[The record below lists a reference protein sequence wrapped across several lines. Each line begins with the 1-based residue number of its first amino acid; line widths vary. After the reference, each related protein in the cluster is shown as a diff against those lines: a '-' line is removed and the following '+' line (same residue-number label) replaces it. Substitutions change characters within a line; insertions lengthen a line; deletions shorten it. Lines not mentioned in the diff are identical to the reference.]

1 MGELQ
6 ATVEFSVAF
15 GKFYNV
21 DLFQRGFYHVRAY
34 FKPPLRPPMKTEVH
48 LADSS
53 GYEHVYPAQVKEVTT
68 GVSKTFQILYK
79 NEEVTVN
86 DIFLFK
92 VHVLVD
98 SDKIEDT
105 VDSAAFQLV
114 LDLCFSEESADN
126 GDSLQV
132 VSSRVLKLH
141 LCANKGLHHHA
152 VVMFDY
158 FHLCAME
165 VAIHGC
171 LVTLHQP
178 IMNIPK
184 TAKSGWLKGQSAG
197 NKLPLVS
204 LESILFG
211 AVNMNKAIMPA
222 PKGTALAEAMAQA
235 RDTHRQMCAALLS
248 SYAGLQ
254 EMYQELLAKT
264 PDKYLFRL
272 EVSDTDSRLET
283 LCEAMKIVKTQD
295 EAIQTVTSHLT
306 QLCAD
311 LCALWTQFL
320 DMVTTSTPIA
330 QYLSDNNHQTRVQR
344 FCEAFFTVEN
354 PRQSALAYSDNGPQG
369 HAHIGAMVRNSC
381 YFATLPP
388 VPVECA
394 ETDGDATT
402 LPIIFEDR
410 YVANVKEVP
419 SMDLSDVNT
428 AGDEN
433 KRRSSLPFS
442 RKDNKR
448 SSKDK
453 KSGSSSSLNRS
464 ESQGSKDGDS
474 TGAKSKRRGSK
485 GRLKFGSKTS
495 QFIKNMKPES
505 LKRPSQSAGL
515 DPVVLLGYRQ
525 LEKSINKKTEPE
537 IVGSS
542 SDEEAK
548 LKRRSEP
555 IPLQLLT
562 NTGSKNNAS
571 SLPDIVTLEVLSA
584 DSGPQPAKFAWSE
597 TNVADTTRETSFT
610 DARQSM
616 VKQSSLDSSLPSGK
630 PSFLLKQ
637 GSLDSSVSLKREV
650 VHNVVVE
657 EVVDR
662 PEDMPISSR
671 TEPDGAGSTPS
682 GSNQSV
688 SDSVS
693 CETGSN
699 KPSVGSLQSGL
710 SQDGSDQTEVP
721 ASETDGEVKASPV
734 KNRVEG
740 VVRPNKS
747 PRKSPKFGQLQG
759 RLGGQA
765 AYASWTNLVSD
776 EDGLIDME
784 IWDDDDHSEMS
795 SEGDNTCLKSV
806 ESTSNQE
813 LPEAESCDQSGS
825 NNHDL
830 LEKKSISLESSPKS
844 SGAGDVRIR
853 KTSLEHRE
861 AMRLDRPIK
870 CQSWL
875 DIVDLGVT
883 LVDMGS
889 VDDIPKLGDSQNGS
903 EVEKAVGLDA
913 SWSATETVDSGI
925 SESLEGKDSPG
936 DANQL
941 FERLLQPTPHAVENG
956 HDPGE
961 ERRPSLSDDIFRQ
974 SIESAVHSFLES
986 DLIQAISLAIGD
998 EEGDDL
1004 GSFDQASSNSNEQYG
1019 ACAAEEGTF
1028 DEVRTECKT
1037 ITTFD
1042 GPGCQVR
1049 SEKVTTFDTA
1059 NAGPPPPSWSQ
1070 EQLLTES
1077 RLMTTFGSEVHLET
1091 VGGPTQSLEH
1101 NDPTVTSIPT
1111 ESKIETTFGADGDS
1125 PSGEE
1130 QSSQDVVDQNVHDD
1144 VPSKPS
1150 TDVETPVSDVKTP
1163 VSDVTAPVSDVNS
1176 QISNVNPPIT
1186 KQPTKSEV
1194 STVEAIPMSGDLG
1207 STNGEATT
1215 AKEKLASLMA
1225 LRKMSFKTAK
1235 AELLK
1240 QLRFPG
1246 QVYSNLPS
1254 VQPLVP
1260 YFYPDMTDDDGL
1272 HLIVCVHGL
1281 DGNSADLRLV
1291 RTYLEL
1297 GLPGTRMEF
1306 LMSER
1311 NQVDTFA
1318 DFDVMTDRL
1327 VSEIQYYVEVLGM
1340 TPTKVS
1346 FIGHSLGNIIIRSV
1360 LTRPEMVPFLDK
1372 LHTLLS
1378 LSGPHLGTLYNNS
1391 ALVNTEEAG
1400 SPRLGETEAA
1410 GDDDTGMWFMQKWK
1424 KSGSLLQLAFKDHP
1438 DPRHTFLYRLSQKP
1452 GLALFKN
1459 VLLVGSVQDRYVPFH
1474 SARIEMCKS
1483 AVKDKQFGAVYTEM
1497 INNILQPVVNNPDV
1511 NLVRYDVIH
1520 SLPNTANSLIGRA
1533 AHIAVLDSEIF
1544 IEKFM
1549 LVTGLQYFK

>member
-126 GDSLQV
+126 ADSLQV

-165 VAIHGC
+165 VTVHGC

-197 NKLPLVS
+197 TKLPLVS

-222 PKGTALAEAMAQA
+222 PKGAALAEAMAQA

-254 EMYQELLAKT
+254 EIYQELLGKT

-272 EVSDTDSRLET
+272 EVMDTDSRLET
-283 LCEAMKIVKTQD
+283 LCEAMKIVKAQD

-344 FCEAFFTVEN
+344 FCEAFFTVDN
-354 PRQSALAYSDNGPQG
+354 PRQSALVYSENSPQG
-369 HAHIGAMVRNSC
+369 HAHIGALVRNSC

-410 YVANVKEVP
+410 YVATVKEVP
-419 SMDLSDVNT
+419 SMDLSDVNS
-428 AGDEN
+428 AGEES
-433 KRRSSLPFS
+433 KSQRRSSLPFS

-474 TGAKSKRRGSK
+474 TGAKAKRRGSK

-525 LEKSINKKTEPE
+525 LEKSMNKKTEPE
-537 IVGSS
+537 TVGSS
-542 SDEEAK
+542 SDENTK
-548 LKRRSEP
+548 LKRMSEP

-562 NTGSKNNAS
+562 DTGSKNNTS

-610 DARQSM
+610 DARQGM

-630 PSFLLKQ
+630 PSFLMKQ

-657 EVVDR
+657 EVVDKQ
-662 PEDMPISSR
+662 EDMPISSR

-682 GSNQSV
+682 GSNHSF

-699 KPSVGSLQSGL
+699 KPSAGSLQSGL
-710 SQDGSDQTEVP
+710 SQDGSDLTEVP
-721 ASETDGEVKASPV
+721 EADGEGKATLV
-734 KNRVEG
+734 ENRVGE
-740 VVRPNKS
+740 VARPSRS
-747 PRKSPKFGQLQG
+747 PRKSPKFGPLQR

-784 IWDDDDHSEMS
+784 IWDDDDDHSEIS
-795 SEGDNTCLKSV
+795 SEGENTCLKSV
-806 ESTSNQE
+806 EPTSTQG
-813 LPEAESCDQSGS
+813 LPDAESCDQSGS
-825 NNHDL
+825 TNHDS

-844 SGAGDVRIR
+844 SAAEDVRMR

-889 VDDIPKLGDSQNGS
+889 VDDIPNLGNSQNGS
-903 EVEKAVGLDA
+903 EAEKPVGLDT

-998 EEGDDL
+998 EEGDNLDA
-1004 GSFDQASSNSNEQYG
+1004 FDQASANSNEQYG

-1042 GPGCQVR
+1042 GPGGQVR

-1059 NAGPPPPSWSQ
+1059 GAGPPQPSWSQ

-1091 VGGPTQSLEH
+1091 VGGPTPTLEH
-1101 NDPTVTSIPT
+1101 NDPALTSIPT

-1125 PSGEE
+1125 PSREE
-1130 QSSQDVVDQNVHDD
+1130 QSSQDVVNQNTHND
-1144 VPSKPS
+1144 VPSNPS
-1150 TDVETPVSDVKTP
+1150 TDVETPVSDIKTT
-1163 VSDVTAPVSDVNS
+1163 VSDVNTPVSDVNS
-1176 QISNVNPPIT
+1176 PMSNVNPPIT

-1207 STNGEATT
+1207 STNGEAAT

-1225 LRKMSFKTAK
+1225 LRKMSFKAAK

-1391 ALVNTEEAG
+1391 ALVNT
-1400 SPRLGETEAA
+1400 
-1410 GDDDTGMWFMQKWK
+1410 GMWFMQKWK

>member
-34 FKPPLRPPMKTEVH
+34 FKPPLRPPMKTEAH

-68 GVSKTFQILYK
+68 GISKTFQILYK

-126 GDSLQV
+126 ADSLQV

-165 VAIHGC
+165 VTVHGC

-211 AVNMNKAIMPA
+211 AVNMNKAIMPG
-222 PKGTALAEAMAQA
+222 PKGIAEAMAQA
-235 RDTHRQMCAALLS
+235 RETHRQMCAALLS

-254 EMYQELLAKT
+254 EVYQELLGKT

-272 EVSDTDSRLET
+272 EVTDTDSRLET

-344 FCEAFFTVEN
+344 FCEAFFTVDN
-354 PRQSALAYSDNGPQG
+354 PRQSALVYSENSPQG

-419 SMDLSDVNT
+419 SMDLSDVST

-433 KRRSSLPFS
+433 KSQRRSSLPFS

-474 TGAKSKRRGSK
+474 TGAKAKRRGSK

-525 LEKSINKKTEPE
+525 LEKSMNKNKAEPE
-537 IVGSS
+537 TVGSS
-542 SDEEAK
+542 SDEETK

-555 IPLQLLT
+555 IPMQLLT
-562 NTGSKNNAS
+562 NTGSKNNTS

-610 DARQSM
+610 DARQGM
-616 VKQSSLDSSLPSGK
+616 VKQCSLDSSLPSGK

-657 EVVDR
+657 EVVDKQ
-662 PEDMPISSR
+662 EDMPISSR

-710 SQDGSDQTEVP
+710 SQEGSDQAEVP
-721 ASETDGEVKASPV
+721 TDVAGAEAKGAAPV
-734 KNRVEG
+734 ENKKEE

-747 PRKSPKFGQLQG
+747 PRKSPKFGQLHG

-784 IWDDDDHSEMS
+784 IWDDDDDEEHSEMS
-795 SEGDNTCLKSV
+795 SEGDSTCLKSA
-806 ESTSNQE
+806 EPASNQG
-813 LPEAESCDQSGS
+813 LVEAESSDQSGS
-825 NNHDL
+825 KNHDM
-830 LEKKSISLESSPKS
+830 LEKQSISLESSPKS
-844 SGAGDVRIR
+844 SGNGDVDVRMR

-889 VDDIPKLGDSQNGS
+889 VDDIPNLGDSQNGS
-903 EVEKAVGLDA
+903 EAEKAVGLDT

-925 SESLEGKDSPG
+925 SESLEGKDSPGG

-1004 GSFDQASSNSNEQYG
+1004 GAFDQDSSNSNEQYG

-1042 GPGCQVR
+1042 GPGGQVR

-1059 NAGPPPPSWSQ
+1059 GAGPPQPSWSQ

-1091 VGGPTQSLEH
+1091 VGGPTPSLEH
-1101 NDPTVTSIPT
+1101 NDHTVTSIPT

-1125 PSGEE
+1125 PSGDE
-1130 QSSQDVVDQNVHDD
+1130 QSSQEAVNQNIHEDGT
-1144 VPSKPS
+1144 SKPL
-1150 TDVETPVSDVKTP
+1150 TDIETPVSDLKTP
-1163 VSDVTAPVSDVNS
+1163 VSDVSASVSDVS
-1176 QISNVNPPIT
+1176 TPASNVNPPIT

-1391 ALVNTEEAG
+1391 ALVNT
-1400 SPRLGETEAA
+1400 
-1410 GDDDTGMWFMQKWK
+1410 GMWFMQKWK

>member
-126 GDSLQV
+126 ADSLQV

-165 VAIHGC
+165 VTVHGC

-197 NKLPLVS
+197 TKLPLVS

-222 PKGTALAEAMAQA
+222 PKGAALAEAMAQA

-254 EMYQELLAKT
+254 EIYQELLGKT

-272 EVSDTDSRLET
+272 EVMDTDSRLET

-330 QYLSDNNHQTRVQR
+330 QYLSDNNHQTR
-344 FCEAFFTVEN
+344 TV
-354 PRQSALAYSDNGPQG
+354 PYPA
-369 HAHIGAMVRNSC
+369 
-381 YFATLPP
+381 
-388 VPVECA
+388 
-394 ETDGDATT
+394 
-402 LPIIFEDR
+402 
-410 YVANVKEVP
+410 AN
-419 SMDLSDVNT
+419 
-428 AGDEN
+428 
-433 KRRSSLPFS
+433 
-442 RKDNKR
+442 
-448 SSKDK
+448 
-453 KSGSSSSLNRS
+453 
-464 ESQGSKDGDS
+464 
-474 TGAKSKRRGSK
+474 
-485 GRLKFGSKTS
+485 
-495 QFIKNMKPES
+495 
-505 LKRPSQSAGL
+505 
-515 DPVVLLGYRQ
+515 
-525 LEKSINKKTEPE
+525 
-537 IVGSS
+537 
-542 SDEEAK
+542 
-548 LKRRSEP
+548 
-555 IPLQLLT
+555 
-562 NTGSKNNAS
+562 
-571 SLPDIVTLEVLSA
+571 
-584 DSGPQPAKFAWSE
+584 
-597 TNVADTTRETSFT
+597 
-610 DARQSM
+610 
-616 VKQSSLDSSLPSGK
+616 
-630 PSFLLKQ
+630 PSFLMKQ

-657 EVVDR
+657 EVVDKQ
-662 PEDMPISSR
+662 EDMPISSR

-682 GSNQSV
+682 GSNHSF

-699 KPSVGSLQSGL
+699 KPSAGSLQSGL
-710 SQDGSDQTEVP
+710 SQDGSDLTEVP
-721 ASETDGEVKASPV
+721 EADGEGKATLV
-734 KNRVEG
+734 ENRVGE
-740 VVRPNKS
+740 VARPSRS
-747 PRKSPKFGQLQG
+747 PRKSPKFGPLQR

-784 IWDDDDHSEMS
+784 IWDDDDDHSEIS
-795 SEGDNTCLKSV
+795 SEGENTCLKSV
-806 ESTSNQE
+806 EPTSTQG
-813 LPEAESCDQSGS
+813 LPDAESCDQSGS
-825 NNHDL
+825 TNHDS

-844 SGAGDVRIR
+844 SAAEDVRMR

-889 VDDIPKLGDSQNGS
+889 VDDIPNLGNSQNGS
-903 EVEKAVGLDA
+903 EAEKPVGLDT

-998 EEGDDL
+998 EEGDNLDA
-1004 GSFDQASSNSNEQYG
+1004 FDQASANSNEQYG

-1042 GPGCQVR
+1042 GPGGQVR

-1059 NAGPPPPSWSQ
+1059 GAGPPQPSWSQ

-1091 VGGPTQSLEH
+1091 VGGPTPTLEH
-1101 NDPTVTSIPT
+1101 NDPALTSIPT

-1125 PSGEE
+1125 PSQEE
-1130 QSSQDVVDQNVHDD
+1130 QSSQDVVNQNTHDD
-1144 VPSKPS
+1144 VPSNPS
-1150 TDVETPVSDVKTP
+1150 TDVETPVSDIKTT
-1163 VSDVTAPVSDVNS
+1163 VSDVNTPVSDVNS
-1176 QISNVNPPIT
+1176 PMPNVNPPIT

-1207 STNGEATT
+1207 STNGEAAT

-1225 LRKMSFKTAK
+1225 LRKMSFKAAK

-1391 ALVNTEEAG
+1391 ALVNT
-1400 SPRLGETEAA
+1400 
-1410 GDDDTGMWFMQKWK
+1410 GMWFMQKWK

>member
-126 GDSLQV
+126 ADSLQV

-152 VVMFDY
+152 VIMFDY

-165 VAIHGC
+165 VTVHGC

-197 NKLPLVS
+197 TKLPLVS

-222 PKGTALAEAMAQA
+222 PKGAALAEAMAQA

-254 EMYQELLAKT
+254 EIYQELLGKT

-272 EVSDTDSRLET
+272 EVMDTDSRLET

-330 QYLSDNNHQTRVQR
+330 QYLSDNNHQIRVQR
-344 FCEAFFTVEN
+344 FCEAFFTVDN
-354 PRQSALAYSDNGPQG
+354 PRQSALVYSENSPQG
-369 HAHIGAMVRNSC
+369 HAHIGALVRNSC

-410 YVANVKEVP
+410 YVATVKEVP
-419 SMDLSDVNT
+419 SMDLSDVN
-428 AGDEN
+428 AGEES
-433 KRRSSLPFS
+433 KSQRRSSLPFS

-474 TGAKSKRRGSK
+474 TGAKAKRRGSK

-525 LEKSINKKTEPE
+525 LEKSMNKKTEPE
-537 IVGSS
+537 TVGSS
-542 SDEEAK
+542 SDEDTK
-548 LKRRSEP
+548 LKRMSEP

-562 NTGSKNNAS
+562 DTGSKNNTS

-610 DARQSM
+610 DARQ
-616 VKQSSLDSSLPSGK
+616 G
-630 PSFLLKQ
+630 
-637 GSLDSSVSLKREV
+637 
-650 VHNVVVE
+650 
-657 EVVDR
+657 
-662 PEDMPISSR
+662 
-671 TEPDGAGSTPS
+671 
-682 GSNQSV
+682 
-688 SDSVS
+688 
-693 CETGSN
+693 
-699 KPSVGSLQSGL
+699 
-710 SQDGSDQTEVP
+710 
-721 ASETDGEVKASPV
+721 
-734 KNRVEG
+734 
-740 VVRPNKS
+740 
-747 PRKSPKFGQLQG
+747 
-759 RLGGQA
+759 
-765 AYASWTNLVSD
+765 
-776 EDGLIDME
+776 
-784 IWDDDDHSEMS
+784 
-795 SEGDNTCLKSV
+795 
-806 ESTSNQE
+806 
-813 LPEAESCDQSGS
+813 
-825 NNHDL
+825 
-830 LEKKSISLESSPKS
+830 
-844 SGAGDVRIR
+844 
-853 KTSLEHRE
+853 
-861 AMRLDRPIK
+861 
-870 CQSWL
+870 
-875 DIVDLGVT
+875 
-883 LVDMGS
+883 
-889 VDDIPKLGDSQNGS
+889 
-903 EVEKAVGLDA
+903 
-913 SWSATETVDSGI
+913 
-925 SESLEGKDSPG
+925 
-936 DANQL
+936 
-941 FERLLQPTPHAVENG
+941 
-956 HDPGE
+956 
-961 ERRPSLSDDIFRQ
+961 
-974 SIESAVHSFLES
+974 
-986 DLIQAISLAIGD
+986 
-998 EEGDDL
+998 
-1004 GSFDQASSNSNEQYG
+1004 
-1019 ACAAEEGTF
+1019 
-1028 DEVRTECKT
+1028 
-1037 ITTFD
+1037 
-1042 GPGCQVR
+1042 QVR

-1059 NAGPPPPSWSQ
+1059 GAGPPQPSWSQ

-1091 VGGPTQSLEH
+1091 VGGPTPTLEH
-1101 NDPTVTSIPT
+1101 NDPALTSIPT

-1125 PSGEE
+1125 PSQEE
-1130 QSSQDVVDQNVHDD
+1130 QSSQDVVNQNTHDD
-1144 VPSKPS
+1144 VPSNPS
-1150 TDVETPVSDVKTP
+1150 TDVETPISDIKTTVSDVNTP
-1163 VSDVTAPVSDVNS
+1163 VSDVSSPMP
-1176 QISNVNPPIT
+1176 NVNPPIT

-1207 STNGEATT
+1207 STNGEAAT

-1225 LRKMSFKTAK
+1225 LRKMSFKAAK

-1281 DGNSADLRLV
+1281 D
-1291 RTYLEL
+1291 
-1297 GLPGTRMEF
+1297 
-1306 LMSER
+1306 
-1311 NQVDTFA
+1311 
-1318 DFDVMTDRL
+1318 
-1327 VSEIQYYVEVLGM
+1327 
-1340 TPTKVS
+1340 
-1346 FIGHSLGNIIIRSV
+1346 
-1360 LTRPEMVPFLDK
+1360 
-1372 LHTLLS
+1372 
-1378 LSGPHLGTLYNNS
+1378 
-1391 ALVNTEEAG
+1391 
-1400 SPRLGETEAA
+1400 
-1410 GDDDTGMWFMQKWK
+1410 GMWFMQKWK

-1483 AVKDKQFGAVYTEM
+1483 AVKDKQFV
-1497 INNILQPVVNNPDV
+1497 
-1511 NLVRYDVIH
+1511 
-1520 SLPNTANSLIGRA
+1520 
-1533 AHIAVLDSEIF
+1533 HIAVLDSEIF

-1549 LVTGLQYFK
+1549 LVTGLQYFNPSVSTWGRALVLEFTPLTKVVVVAHQKRL